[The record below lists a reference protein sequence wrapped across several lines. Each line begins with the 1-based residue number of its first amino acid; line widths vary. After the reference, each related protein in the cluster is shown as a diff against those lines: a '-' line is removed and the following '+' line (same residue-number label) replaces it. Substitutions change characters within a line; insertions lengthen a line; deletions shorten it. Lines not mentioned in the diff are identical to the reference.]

1 MISENLEQF
10 NGKKVI
16 DFNPKETLKDLTKYC
31 YRIRIDYDDYEAGKK
46 VVDLIDAFTSQS
58 STSTCEDLIIG
69 AWDFEMDEDTS
80 AEIVHQLASLKDHF
94 KNLKALCF
102 GDITYEEQEISW
114 IQQCD
119 VSPLLASFPA
129 LELFQ
134 VRGGEGLGI
143 SSLSHANLKT
153 LIIETGGL
161 SSNVIE
167 DISNSNLPQLEKLEV
182 WLGSNYYGF
191 ESTIE
196 DLKTIIEG
204 KIFPKLNYFGL
215 KNSIIQDE
223 IAIAISKSPLLNQL
237 EVLDLSMGTLSDEGA
252 QALVESA
259 AIKNLKFLNLNHH
272 YMTDDMVEKIKSLG
286 IPVDVEGQEEEE
298 EGYKYIEVAE

>member
-1 MISENLEQF
+1 MIGENLEQF

-16 DFNPKETLKDLTKYC
+16 DFNPEKDLKDLKKYC

-46 VVDLIDAFTSQS
+46 VIDLIDSFANISGTAS
-58 STSTCEDLIIG
+58 CEDLIIG

-80 AEIVHQLASLKDHF
+80 AEIVHKLASLKDHF
-94 KNLKALCF
+94 KNLKALFF

-119 VSPLLASFPA
+119 VSPLLVSFPN

-134 VRGGEGLGI
+134 VRGGEGLRI
-143 SSLSHANLKT
+143 STLSHSNLKA
-153 LIIETGGL
+153 LKIETGGL
-161 SSNVIE
+161 PPNVIE
-167 DISNSNLPQLEKLEV
+167 DISNSNLPQLESLEV
-182 WLGSNYYGF
+182 WLGSDDYGF

-204 KIFPKLNYFGL
+204 EIFPNLKYFGL

-223 IAIAISKSPLLNQL
+223 IALAITQSPLLNQI
-237 EVLDLSMGTLSDEGA
+237 EILDLSMGTLTDEGA
-252 QALVESA
+252 QALVDCPN
-259 AIKNLKFLNLNHH
+259 IKNLKFLNLNHH
-272 YMTDDMVEKIKSLG
+272 YMSDAMIEKIQALG
-286 IPVDVEGQEEEE
+286 LKVDVGGQEEED
-298 EGYKYIEVAE
+298 EGYKYVEVAE